1 MRYARIQI
9 NAIRSHPDL
18 NKKIPVIQ
26 ALEKYSKSP
35 AFFIHFSNAEKVGI
49 NPKFNYEN
57 VIGVYSY
64 NLKEFFMNLLTKDD
78 VFATD
83 AKNIFV
89 LKNNTDKVLDG
100 SLTQA
105 QYDSYVQNLSEYVT
119 RRKNKAIAEMLLDP
133 SFFTKYNDRALG
145 IQLMARVKSIA
156 KNFAKGRAAL
166 ILENKI
172 FREIG
177 IDAIITSVKENNKS
191 FFAADYHFT
200 PLGIFLSPSSYKV
213 IDKFPN
219 EIYRR
224 K

>member
-1 MRYARIQI
+1 MRYAQIQI

-64 NLKEFFMNLLTKDD
+64 NLKEFFMNLLTKDG

-100 SLTQA
+100 SLTQV

>member
-177 IDAIITSVKENNKS
+177 IDAIITSVKKNNKS

>member
-1 MRYARIQI
+1 MRYAQIQI